1 MNLLITRETAIDLPH
16 GQEMIWW
23 EMLSDGT
30 FLILTID
37 IDNETET
44 KTFRGGI
51 ARA

>member
-1 MNLLITRETAIDLPH
+1 MNLLITRETSIALPD

-30 FLILTID
+30 FVILTIE
-37 IDNETET
+37 NETET
-44 KTFRGGI
+44 KAFRGGI